1 MYMRWKESEGEAG
14 LMIAVFRQTGCEAAG
29 RSDGGGWEVYC
40 SVTFPVSAGGSVH
53 QDIKYATMLT
63 EPVS

>member
-1 MYMRWKESEGEAG
+1 MWERERERKRDWIDDGVPG
-14 LMIAVFRQTGCEAAG
+14 RQTVKLPG
-29 RSDGGGWEVYC
+29 RRDGGGWEVYC

>member
-1 MYMRWKESEGEAG
+1 MM
-14 LMIAVFRQTGCEAAG
+14 AVFRQTGCEAAG
-29 RSDGGGWEVYC
+29 RRDGGGWEVYC